1 MTTAEA
7 HEIKKLVYTL
17 GQKSI
22 VYGRR
27 LAICESTGLD
37 AESDF
42 IANDVYADMV
52 QIEQTIQTK
61 LDKLAVAQ

>member
-1 MTTAEA
+1 MTKAEA
-7 HEIKKLVYTL
+7 NEIKTLVYTL

-27 LAICESTGLD
+27 LAICESTGED
-37 AESDF
+37 PESDF

-52 QIEQTIQTK
+52 KIEQTIQSN
-61 LDKLAVAQ
+61 LDKLAVTE